1 MPPRSQQS
9 ESRLGFYQMRT
20 GAQADT
26 NGLAAN
32 WFSFSEKGIS
42 HDLNGTLDSMNIKT
56 AFRVDEPKSMQSQ
69 GKCTDDQLT
78 SQLAYGDD
86 YPMITIYCSLL
97 GLVILTLLIYVF
109 YKLWQQ
115 RLSAE
120 DAKAIETDV
129 CYPAFTGLKAGGGKL
144 RTSKM
149 SVPSKDTTDR
159 QHLLGGSQQ
168 YSYAPQYP
176 TIHDALLTELSQ
188 GLAVENRWK
197 HVGGLLGFSEESLQ
211 NFEKVGASDETSNSV
226 DSAVFA
232 TRLMLTSWYSTRA
245 ATDPNPLMSLL
256 MVLERTP
263 STGHLCRCL
272 KEYIKHSSTSPYY
285 VMSPTQPPS
294 QLPTTAIP
302 PEAQNTSNH

>member
-1 MPPRSQQS
+1 MPPRSQHS
-9 ESRLGFYQMRT
+9 EGQLGFYQMRA
-20 GAQADT
+20 GAQADA
-26 NGLAAN
+26 NGLASN
-32 WFSFSEKGIS
+32 WISFSENGIS

-56 AFRVDEPKSMQSQ
+56 AFRIEEPKSMQSQ
-69 GKCTDDQLT
+69 GKCTDDQAA

-120 DAKAIETDV
+120 DTKTIEADV
-129 CYPAFTGLKAGGGKL
+129 CYPAFTGLKSGRDKL
-144 RTSKM
+144 RSSKI
-149 SVPSKDTTDR
+149 SAPSKDTTDR

-168 YSYAPQYP
+168 YSYAPQNP
-176 TIHDALLTELSQ
+176 TIHEALLTELSQ
-188 GLAVENRWK
+188 GLAVEDRWK
-197 HVGGLLGFSEESLQ
+197 HVGGLLGFGEESLQ
-211 NFEKVGASDETSNSV
+211 NFEKVGASDETSNPV
-226 DSAVFA
+226 DSAAIA
-232 TRLMLTSWYSTRA
+232 TRLMLTSWYSARA
-245 ATDPNPLMSLL
+245 ATDPNPLTSLL

-272 KEYIKHSSTSPYY
+272 KEYIKQSSTSSPYA
-285 VMSPTQPPS
+285 MSPTQPPS
-294 QLPTTAIP
+294 QLPTSAIS